1 MTESTAPVI
10 IVGMH
15 RSGTSLLTRVLQQA
29 GLFMGRGAT
38 RNEEAAFTNAIN
50 AWLFRQAS
58 ATWDRPESMDWL
70 WADEQLWPWLVD
82 YVDGITRGPA
92 SLRFLGPG
100 RWWRYRG
107 LDGIAEPWGFKDP
120 RNTYTL
126 PLWRALFPNARVI
139 HIVRHG
145 VDVAASLRARRRAVV
160 EANLARYHRH
170 RRLYCANPRAPKRR
184 GFGPQ
189 VRCGSLAGGMRLWSH
204 YVTRAREHTASMGAA
219 ALTLRYEDL
228 LQRPRDELERALAFC
243 GLQAPPG
250 AVDAAT
256 QKVDPARAYGHRRD
270 PELVRFAANQADCLA
285 ALGYGDGTGATS

>member
-1 MTESTAPVI
+1 MTAVPPVRVI
-10 IVGMH
+10 GMH

-50 AWLFRQAS
+50 AWVFGQAA

-70 WADEQLWPWLVD
+70 LADEQLWPWLID

-92 SLRFLGPG
+92 AVRFLGLR
-100 RWWRYRG
+100 RWWRYGG
-107 LDGIAEPWGFKDP
+107 LAGVAEPWGFKDP

-126 PLWRALFPNARVI
+126 PLWHELYPDARVI

-145 VDVAASLRARRRAVV
+145 VDVAASLRARRQAVL
-160 EANLARYHRH
+160 EANVARYRRRRH
-170 RRLYCANPRAPKRR
+170 LYRMSPWAPKRR

-189 VRCGSLAGGMRLWSH
+189 VRCGALEGGLELWSH
-204 YVTRAREHTASMGAA
+204 YVARARAHTAAWGER

-228 LQRPRDELERALAFC
+228 LRAPRPELERALAFS
-243 GLQAPPG
+243 GLTAPAG
-250 AVDAAT
+250 AVDRAAET
-256 QKVDPARAYGHRRD
+256 VDPARAYAHRRD
-270 PELVRFAANQADCLA
+270 AQLAAFARAHADELA
-285 ALGYGDGTGATS
+285 ALGYAPEGDG